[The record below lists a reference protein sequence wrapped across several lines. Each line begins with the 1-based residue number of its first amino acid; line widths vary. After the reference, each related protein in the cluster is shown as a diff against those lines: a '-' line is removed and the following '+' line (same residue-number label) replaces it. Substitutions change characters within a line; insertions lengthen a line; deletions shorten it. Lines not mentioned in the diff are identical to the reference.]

1 MLVNEVQAGNA
12 AAIHILTSNI
22 IPPKYVV
29 NNRLY
34 LPFYKLALV
43 NAYTANFMMFFETS
57 NRNKCKYGI
66 NEWTR
71 CNYQTILTSILAP
84 FFSSYFE
91 FSIDANSD

>member
-1 MLVNEVQAGNA
+1 MLVNEVQAGNP

-43 NAYTANFMMFFETS
+43 NAYSANSMMFLKHLIETS
-57 NRNKCKYGI
+57 AIMESMNGLGAI
-66 NEWTR
+66 
-71 CNYQTILTSILAP
+71 TIQ
-84 FFSSYFE
+84 F
-91 FSIDANSD
+91 